1 MRSTDKKIIRRVIAV
16 GILIAV
22 ILCMNHVA
30 VLSFDRVRNADYFNY
45 DMEQL
50 EKQHADVDLMIVGAS
65 QVYHGCNPDVISAEM
80 GIHEVVECASAASH
94 NDGMYYMLK
103 DLLGRFTPKCVVI
116 DLTWSKFM
124 DKNVPVL
131 SMAKLL
137 SADRMSWPRKLE
149 YAAHNFNLD
158 EWMKLLFP
166 MYRYGGSVWGFSQL
180 KANYFARKAVR
191 AGNWVDESKR
201 RYRKNGFTWVNAG
214 CPQGSIPSEVVSYSN
229 DLVSSYETDYM
240 KKLWKLCDE
249 KGVQVIWCTLPT
261 SMVELYGIQ
270 NYQDSPDY
278 MKAFAEELGCT
289 YLNFNLLKGR
299 EAFLPDTCFS
309 DKVHLNGTGSV
320 AFSKVFAQ
328 AVKKVLDGEDPSGM
342 FYENIDE
349 MKKKKGVTLDV
360 ELNADDL
367 KELFDYYFDMDRDYE
382 TIKNELQKID
392 SNMRRS
398 ILYGE
403 GIRLLNQDLWETI
416 ISFIISANNNI
427 PRIKGIIERISK
439 RFGDKIERNGIQ
451 YYTFPTPEQLE
462 KASVQDLRNLGL
474 GFRDVRV
481 FETTKIV
488 LNKEIDLDKLHDE
501 KNTQVVRE
509 ELLKLPGVGPKV
521 ADCILLFSTLKRLD
535 VFPIDV
541 WVRRV
546 MNELYIH
553 NEDENKVDKKLVLS
567 MANEKFGNL
576 QGIAQQYLFYWKRG

>member
-1 MRSTDKKIIRRVIAV
+1 MKEQKLELKNIK
-16 GILIAV
+16 
-22 ILCMNHVA
+22 
-30 VLSFDRVRNADYFNY
+30 SFN
-45 DMEQL
+45 L
-50 EKQHADVDLMIVGAS
+50 EHIFECGQCFRWNKNEDGS
-65 QVYHGCNPDVISAEM
+65 YTG
-80 GIHEVVECASAASH
+80 VV
-94 NDGMYYMLK
+94 K
-103 DLLGRFTPKCVVI
+103 
-116 DLTWSKFM
+116 
-124 DKNVPVL
+124 KNVINIKMIGKDVYVE
-131 SMAKLL
+131 S
-137 SADRMSWPRKLE
+137 
-149 YAAHNFNLD
+149 
-158 EWMKLLFP
+158 
-166 MYRYGGSVWGFSQL
+166 YG
-180 KANYFARKAVR
+180 
-191 AGNWVDESKR
+191 
-201 RYRKNGFTWVNAG
+201 
-214 CPQGSIPSEVVSYSN
+214 
-229 DLVSSYETDYM
+229 
-240 KKLWKLCDE
+240 
-249 KGVQVIWCTLPT
+249 
-261 SMVELYGIQ
+261 
-270 NYQDSPDY
+270 
-278 MKAFAEELGCT
+278 
-289 YLNFNLLKGR
+289 
-299 EAFLPDTCFS
+299 
-309 DKVHLNGTGSV
+309 
-320 AFSKVFAQ
+320 
-328 AVKKVLDGEDPSGM
+328 
-342 FYENIDE
+342 
-349 MKKKKGVTLDV
+349 
-360 ELNADDL
+360 ADDL

>member
-137 SADRMSWPRKLE
+137 SADRMSWPRKIE

-180 KANYFARKAVR
+180 KANYLARKAVR
-191 AGNWVDESKR
+191 EGNWVDESKR
-201 RYRKNGFTWVNAG
+201 TYRKNGFTWVNAG

-349 MKKKKGVTLDV
+349 MKKNVHRILGCNGMVNPVGDGTLSVTVTSLQ
-360 ELNADDL
+360 
-367 KELFDYYFDMDRDYE
+367 
-382 TIKNELQKID
+382 NEDI
-392 SNMRRS
+392 
-398 ILYGE
+398 
-403 GIRLLNQDLWETI
+403 
-416 ISFIISANNNI
+416 
-427 PRIKGIIERISK
+427 
-439 RFGDKIERNGIQ
+439 
-451 YYTFPTPEQLE
+451 TPEY
-462 KASVQDLRNLGL
+462 R
-474 GFRDVRV
+474 
-481 FETTKIV
+481 
-488 LNKEIDLDKLHDE
+488 
-501 KNTQVVRE
+501 
-509 ELLKLPGVGPKV
+509 
-521 ADCILLFSTLKRLD
+521 
-535 VFPIDV
+535 
-541 WVRRV
+541 
-546 MNELYIH
+546 
-553 NEDENKVDKKLVLS
+553 LVL
-567 MANEKFGNL
+567 MEKGKKKKARKNNDVSGSGAGDADADEDVGTDAGAENYPEVRPWQEETAFSVEESEVPDGYAL
-576 QGIAQQYLFYWKRG
+576 RVEVRQKGKRDMEAFQDELGSTYKIKMGD